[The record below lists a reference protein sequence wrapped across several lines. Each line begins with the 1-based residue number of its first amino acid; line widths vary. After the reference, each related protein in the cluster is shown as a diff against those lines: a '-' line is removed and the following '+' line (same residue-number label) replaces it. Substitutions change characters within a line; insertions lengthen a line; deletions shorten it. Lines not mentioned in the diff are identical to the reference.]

1 MRSIEFCGG
10 FKAFLLSWDSVLQ
23 STGGLNCINSAWFSA
38 VLPSIPLNFARPIY
52 QIQSPTSYKSYTSE
66 LRIPSV
72 SSRPSVI
79 ISTYSDWHA
88 IEHHW
93 PIQKRGGEVEIRSLD
108 CYQLVDGRR
117 TEMCLDLRLIILENK
132 TNNKQTL
139 EVEFSESWKVVL
151 FHSTSV
157 C

>member
-1 MRSIEFCGG
+1 M
-10 FKAFLLSWDSVLQ
+10 
-23 STGGLNCINSAWFSA
+23 
-38 VLPSIPLNFARPIY
+38 
-52 QIQSPTSYKSYTSE
+52 
-66 LRIPSV
+66 
-72 SSRPSVI
+72 
-79 ISTYSDWHA
+79 
-88 IEHHW
+88 
-93 PIQKRGGEVEIRSLD
+93 EIRSLD